1 MTPNRRQC
9 LLALGAGAGL
19 TLLGQP
25 ARAGSFEDFFT
36 AIRRNDASTLQALI
50 RRGFDP
56 NTVDETGQ
64 PGLMM
69 AVDLQSVRAV
79 EALLSAPN
87 IQAEVR
93 NKKGESALMLS
104 AIRGDLVVAKLLI
117 EHDADVNKTGWTPL
131 HYAASGTS
139 QNQVEMVRLLLDN
152 SAYIDAASPNG
163 STPLM
168 MAAMYGRS
176 DVLKVLIE
184 EGADASLRNEK
195 GLTAIDFAQQVG
207 RTANVEAIA
216 SALRARQP
224 RGSW

>member
-9 LLALGAGAGL
+9 LLALGASAGL

-56 NTVDETGQ
+56 NTVDEAGQ

-69 AVDLQSVRAV
+69 AVDLQSVRAI

>member
-1 MTPNRRQC
+1 MNPSRRQC
-9 LLALGAGAGL
+9 LLVLGASAGL
-19 TLLGQP
+19 TWLSPL
-25 ARAGSFEDFFT
+25 AHAGSFEDFFT
-36 AIRRNDASTLQALI
+36 AIRRNDAGTIQALL

-93 NKKGESALMLS
+93 NRKGESALMLC
-104 AIRGDLVVAKLLI
+104 AIRGDLTLAKLLI

-131 HYAASGTS
+131 HYAASGTT

-152 SAYIDAASPNG
+152 AAYIDAASPNG

-207 RTANVEAIA
+207 RSANVEAIA

-224 RGSW
+224 KGSW

>member
-36 AIRRNDASTLQALI
+36 AIRRNDASTLQSLI

-56 NTVDETGQ
+56 NTVDEAGQ

>member
-1 MTPNRRQC
+1 MKTSRRQC
-9 LLALGAGAGL
+9 LIALGTSAGLALMSL
-19 TLLGQP
+19 P

-36 AIRRNDASTLQALI
+36 AIRRNDASTIQALI

-56 NTVDETGQ
+56 NTVDEAGQ

-69 AVDLQSVRAV
+69 AVDLQSMRAV

-87 IQAEVR
+87 IEAEVR
-93 NKKGESALMLS
+93 NKKGESALMLC
-104 AIRGDLVVAKLLI
+104 AIRGDLPLAKLLI

-152 SAYIDAASPNG
+152 AAYIDAASPNG

-207 RTANVEAIA
+207 RSANVEAIA
-216 SALRARQP
+216 AALRARQP
-224 RGSW
+224 RGTW

>member
-1 MTPNRRQC
+1 MKASRRQC
-9 LLALGAGAGL
+9 LFALGACAVL
-19 TLLGQP
+19 AFTSL
-25 ARAGSFEDFFT
+25 ATHAGSFDDFFA
-36 AIRRNDASTLQALI
+36 AIRRNDAGTILSLI

-56 NTVDETGQ
+56 NTVDEAGQ

-87 IQAEVR
+87 VQAEVR
-93 NKKGESALMLS
+93 NKKGESALMLC
-104 AIRGDLVVAKLLI
+104 AIRGDLALAKLLI

-152 SAYIDAASPNG
+152 AAYIDAASPNG

-216 SALRARQP
+216 TALRARQP

>member
-1 MTPNRRQC
+1 MTPVRRHV
-9 LLALGAGAGL
+9 LFALGASAAL
-19 TLLGQP
+19 ALLGLP
-25 ARAGSFEDFFT
+25 AHAGSFEDFFT
-36 AIRRNDASTLQALI
+36 AIRRNDASTIQALI
-50 RRGFDP
+50 KRGFDP
-56 NTVDETGQ
+56 NTVDESGQ
-64 PGLMM
+64 TGLMM
-69 AVDLQSVRAV
+69 AVDLQSMRAV

-93 NKKGESALMLS
+93 NKKGESALMLC
-104 AIRGDLVVAKLLI
+104 AIRGDLVLAKLLI

-131 HYAASGTS
+131 HYAASGNS

-207 RTANVEAIA
+207 RSANVETIA
-216 SALRARQP
+216 AALRARQP

>member
-1 MTPNRRQC
+1 MNPHRRQC
-9 LLALGAGAGL
+9 LLALGASAGL
-19 TLLGQP
+19 SLLGQS
-25 ARAGSFEDFFT
+25 AHAGSFEDFFT
-36 AIRRNDASTLQALI
+36 AIRRNDASTLQTLI

-56 NTVDETGQ
+56 NTVDEAGQ

-93 NKKGESALMLS
+93 NKKGESALMLC
-104 AIRGDLVVAKLLI
+104 AIRGDLALAKLLI

-131 HYAASGTS
+131 HYAASGTT

-224 RGSW
+224 KGTW

>member
-1 MTPNRRQC
+1 MSPIRRQG
-9 LLALGAGAGL
+9 LIALGALATQLVLGL
-19 TLLGQP
+19 P
-25 ARAGSFEDFFT
+25 AQAGSFDDFFT
-36 AIRRNDASTLQALI
+36 AIRRNDSRTLQDLI

-56 NTVDETGQ
+56 NTVDESGQ
-64 PGLMM
+64 PGLML
-69 AVDLQSVRAV
+69 AVDLQSVKAV
-79 EALLSAPN
+79 EALLNAPN

-93 NKKGESALMLS
+93 NKKGESALMLC
-104 AIRGDLVVAKLLI
+104 AIRGDLVLARLLI

-139 QNQVEMVRLLLDN
+139 QNQVEMVKLLLDN

-207 RTANVEAIA
+207 RSANVEAIA
-216 SALRARQP
+216 AALRARQP

>member
-1 MTPNRRQC
+1 MKASRRQC
-9 LLALGAGAGL
+9 LFVLGASAALGFSSL
-19 TLLGQP
+19 PTH
-25 ARAGSFEDFFT
+25 AGSFDDFFT
-36 AIRRNDASTLQALI
+36 AIRRNDASTIRSLI

-56 NTVDETGQ
+56 NTVDEAGQ

-93 NKKGESALMLS
+93 NKKGESALMLC
-104 AIRGDLVVAKLLI
+104 AIRGDLAMAKLLI

-152 SAYIDAASPNG
+152 AAYIDAASPNG

-216 SALRARQP
+216 AALRARQP